1 MPEFKNSA
9 ELEQVFAEI
18 YRKYYGDLCMYAMR
32 FISDEDE
39 AEEIVQEIIYKLW
52 EQKEQLH
59 TIQSLKS
66 YLFRSVHNR
75 CLNHI
80 KHQAHKNKYSDRAY
94 VEMKKIELETVE
106 DYQNK
111 ELEEKV
117 QHAINEL
124 PDRCKEVFKMS
135 RFDGKKNKEI
145 SEDLGISVKAVE
157 ANITRALSSLR
168 ESLDKY
174 LKIELIVL
182 ILLFFNNPM

>member
-1 MPEFKNSA
+1 MSESRDSA
-9 ELEQVFAEI
+9 EFEKLFAEI
-18 YRKYYGDLCMYAMR
+18 YRKYYGDLCMYALR
-32 FISDEDE
+32 FINDEDE
-39 AEEIVQEIIYKLW
+39 SEEIVQEIIFKLW
-52 EQKEQLH
+52 EQKEQL
-59 TIQSLKS
+59 QAVNSLKS

-75 CLNHI
+75 CLNYI

-94 VEMKKIELETVE
+94 TEMKKIELEAVE

-117 QHAINEL
+117 QKAIDDL
-124 PDRCKEVFKMS
+124 PDRCKEVFRMS

-168 ESLDKY
+168 ESLNKY
-174 LKIELIVL
+174 LKIEFIIL